1 MKKLICIYLLLCYAI
16 LNLSACN
23 TNKNRTN
30 RTDLIDRTNSN
41 SLAVPTKTNYPRVTI
56 LSPIINILAAGYE
69 AYLILKKTTLRNMF
83 RFETLLPLGA
93 VSLNSYYCCKKNT
106 LPAGNQEEYENQ
118 IKSVSASAMSA
129 FMHIIHIE
137 ETLRQRN
144 SVMSIPIIPILMQ
157 FGGDIVRGII
167 TSLYAIKKKPIPIG
181 IWSASLFIDKLL
193 QIHNTKSHIDTYLS
207 AISNAWT
214 NSNPIISIVKT
225 LINMGMIN
233 SNFHE
238 MTEVNKELMND
249 LSNSI
254 IMRKL
259 WNYAKPFYE
268 KYKIIRYGLAG
279 IAAVFVNFPKIYI
292 WAKTAWTATNFLCQ
306 YL

>member
-1 MKKLICIYLLLCYAI
+1 
-16 LNLSACN
+16 
-23 TNKNRTN
+23 
-30 RTDLIDRTNSN
+30 
-41 SLAVPTKTNYPRVTI
+41 
-56 LSPIINILAAGYE
+56 
-69 AYLILKKTTLRNMF
+69 MF
-83 RFETLLPLGA
+83 RFETLLPLTA
-93 VSLNSYYCCKKNT
+93 VSLNSYYCCKKTNT
-106 LPAGNQEEYENQ
+106 LPAGNQEEYESQ

-129 FMHIIHIE
+129 FMHIIPFVTDIE

-144 SVMSIPIIPILMQ
+144 SVMPIPMPILTQ
-157 FGGDIVRGII
+157 LGRDAVKETIA
-167 TSLYAIKKKPIPIG
+167 SLYAITKKPILID
-181 IWSASLFIDKLL
+181 IRDASVFIDKLIC
-193 QIHNTKSHIDTYLS
+193 IHYAKSQIDTYLS

-233 SNFHE
+233 SSFHE

-249 LSNSI
+249 LSNLI

-292 WAKTAWTATNFLCQ
+292 WAKTAWTAAIFLCQ